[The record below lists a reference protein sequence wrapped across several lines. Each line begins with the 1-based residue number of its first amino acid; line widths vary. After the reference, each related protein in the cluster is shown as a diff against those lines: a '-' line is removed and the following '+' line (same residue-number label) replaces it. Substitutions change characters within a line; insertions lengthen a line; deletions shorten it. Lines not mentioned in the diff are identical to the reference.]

1 MIVERIYRYV
11 EENPHLKE
19 EPPCRGEIPEI
30 IDFIFKETGRVVVK
44 SHVSETLAEIR
55 LGRIPSDRQEEK
67 ARRQEERRE
76 ARAKFKE
83 ERDRLRDERMK
94 IAEENKLK
102 REEKMRQ
109 AIQSASLRYVDS
121 KESSYVYILHAVG
134 SDRYKIGYSKNPFN
148 RAEEI
153 NGSQSPFPCIVI
165 ACVLVEN
172 AAFTEEVMHIKYQE
186 FRVHGEWFRLSN
198 ELARSAIFELVSTGY
213 KKGVS

>member
-1 MIVERIYRYV
+1 MIIECICRYV

-19 EPPCRGEIPEI
+19 KPPYRGEISEI
-30 IDFIFKETGRVVVK
+30 IDFIFGETGRVVIK

-55 LGRIPSDRQEEK
+55 LGKVSHERQEKKARHQEEA
-67 ARRQEERRE
+67 ARRQEEKTRHQ
-76 ARAKFKE
+76 E
-83 ERDRLRDERMK
+83 ERAR
-94 IAEENKLK
+94 IAEENRLK

-109 AIQSASLRYVDS
+109 AIELASVRYVDG

-172 AAFTEEVMHIKYQE
+172 AVLTEEVIHIKYQE
-186 FRVHGEWFRLSN
+186 FRVYGEWFRFSN
-198 ELARSAIFELVSTGY
+198 EMARLAIADLVSIGY
-213 KKGVS
+213 RKGVS